1 MLCSSCRNKKTDA
14 RCPSKALK
22 NLSFC
27 GKHAKMKNPRLWSD
41 INDSK
46 SRHAILIQKIWR
58 GWVMRN
64 MIKTAGPGVLKR
76 SECHNE
82 EDVITCIE
90 KNKVHP
96 LDYFSFKED
105 GKVFWFDFRS
115 IYQISIDKSQPEN
128 PYTRRQI
135 SLFDRNRLRD
145 CIRYREYYRKEP
157 LFHDPGYLA
166 DPNRVLAMRW
176 TLICQMLE
184 ESLFIDLN
192 PMIFLALN
200 RTQLWQFT
208 ALLRESLKLWALEK
222 CRSKRTVY
230 YYWIDTCWKRQ
241 TMEVASTNQ
250 ICYYLGACI
259 LKILKDCKKPYDLCF
274 KILSARHSL

>member
-1 MLCSSCRNKKTDA
+1 
-14 RCPSKALK
+14 
-22 NLSFC
+22 
-27 GKHAKMKNPRLWSD
+27 MKNPRLWSD
-41 INDSK
+41 ANISK
-46 SRHAILIQKIWR
+46 VIPVVRIQKLWR
-58 GWVMRN
+58 GWVIRN

-82 EDVITCIE
+82 EDVVTCIE
-90 KNKVHP
+90 KDKVHP
-96 LDYFSFKED
+96 LDYFSFTED
-105 GKVFWFDFRS
+105 GKIFWFDFRS
-115 IYQISIDKSQPEN
+115 IYQISLDKAQPEN

-135 SLFDRNRLRD
+135 SLCDRNRLRD

-192 PMIFLALN
+192 PMLFLALN
-200 RTQLWQFT
+200 RSQLWEFT
-208 ALLRESLKLWALEK
+208 ALLRDSLKTWALEHK
-222 CRSKRTVY
+222 DMTSRRYVY
-230 YYWIDTCWKRQ
+230 FLWVHTSWKRQ
-241 TMEVASTNQ
+241 TLEVASTNQ
-250 ICYYLGACI
+250 VCFYLGACL
-259 LKILKDCKKPYDLCF
+259 LKIMKDCKRPYDLCF

>member
-1 MLCSSCRNKKTDA
+1 MLCTSCRNKKTDA
-14 RCPSKALK
+14 RCSLKALK

-41 INDSK
+41 VNDSK
-46 SRHAILIQKIWR
+46 SNHVILIQKVWR
-58 GWVMRN
+58 GWIIRN
-64 MIKTAGPGVLKR
+64 MIKSGGPGVLKR

-82 EDVITCIE
+82 EDVVSYLE
-90 KNKVHP
+90 KDKVHP

-105 GKVFWFDFRS
+105 GKVFWFEFKT
-115 IYQISIDKSQPEN
+115 IYQISLDKNQPEN

-145 CIRYREYYRKEP
+145 CIRYREYRKEP
-157 LFHDPGYLA
+157 LFHDAGYLA

-200 RTQLWQFT
+200 RTQLWEFT
-208 ALLRESLKLWALEK
+208 AILRDSIRLWALENK
-222 CRSKRTVY
+222 TNSKRAIY
-230 YYWIDTCWKRQ
+230 YYWMHTCWKRQ
-241 TMEVASTNQ
+241 TLDVASTNQ
-250 ICYYLGACI
+250 VCFYLGACI
-259 LKILKDCKKPYDLCF
+259 LKILKDCKKPYDVCF